1 MEEIAMYSVVALL
14 HDKPECNLVRGQVGT
29 VVEQWVPGVY
39 VVDFVDDEGRTYALE
54 TLRSDELIRLHHGPL
69 EQVA

>member
-1 MEEIAMYSVVALL
+1 MEEIAMYSLVALL
-14 HDKPECNLVRGQVGT
+14 QDKPDCNLIRGQVGT

-39 VVDFVDDEGRTYALE
+39 VVDFVDNDGHTYALE
-54 TLRSDELIRLHHGPL
+54 TLRSDELIRLQHGPL